1 MDLSTDPTTHP
12 AETAKVMTV
21 PLGIAVAML
30 SAAACLAGPF
40 ASWLNLNPHKQAI
53 ALRAPLASLDESVLA
68 PYRVVKRNVL
78 DPMTLEALGTDMYLS
93 WQLENE
99 TLPRKDPLR
108 VAHLLVTYDSG
119 GNNLVPHTPDVC
131 WVGGGYQPAQ
141 PHENVELDLTSRP
154 GNRSSA
160 GKPILSVPAR
170 VCTFVK
176 TALRNRSKQT
186 VVYTFHCN
194 GRFVATRTGVRILV
208 NAPTNRYAY
217 FSKVELTF
225 PRATRVQSVE
235 GAAMLFDRLLPAL
248 VREHWPDFQAAEE
261 AARSGT

>member
-1 MDLSTDPTTHP
+1 MGLSTEPETHVP
-12 AETAKVMTV
+12 GSPRAKVMTV

-30 SAAACLAGPF
+30 SAAACFAGPF
-40 ASWLNLNPHKQAI
+40 ASWWNLNQHKQAI
-53 ALRAPLASLDESVLA
+53 ALRAPLASLDESVLM

-78 DPMTLEALGTDMYLS
+78 DAATLEALGTDRYLS

-99 TLPRKDPLR
+99 ILPRNDPLR

-131 WVGGGYQPAQ
+131 WVGGGYEPAQ
-141 PHENVELDLTSRP
+141 PHENVELNTPSLPAD
-154 GNRSSA
+154 RSS
-160 GKPILSVPAR
+160 VPGR
-170 VCTFVK
+170 VCTFAK
-176 TALRNRSKQT
+176 TAMRNRSKQT

-208 NAPTNRYAY
+208 NTPTNRYAY

-225 PRATRVQSVE
+225 PGATRAQSVE
-235 GAAMLFDRLLPAL
+235 GAGMLFDRLLPAL
-248 VREHWPDFQAAEE
+248 VRDHWPDFQAAEK
-261 AARSGT
+261 AARSGA

>member
-1 MDLSTDPTTHP
+1 MDLTTEP
-12 AETAKVMTV
+12 ETHAPKSGQAQVMTA

-30 SAAACLAGPF
+30 SAAACFAGPL
-40 ASWLNLNPHKQAI
+40 ASWMNLNQQKQAI

-78 DPMTLEALGTDMYLS
+78 DQVTLDALGTDMYLS

-99 TLPRKDPLR
+99 TLPPKDPLR
-108 VAHLLVTYDSG
+108 VAHLFVTYDSG
-119 GNNLVPHTPDVC
+119 GNSLVPHTPEVC
-131 WVGGGYQPAQ
+131 WLGGGYEPAQ
-141 PHENVELDLTSRP
+141 PHENVELDLTSLP
-154 GNRSSA
+154 GNRS
-160 GKPILSVPAR
+160 SVPAR
-170 VCTFVK
+170 VCTFAK

-217 FSKVELTF
+217 FSKVEMTF
-225 PRATRVQSVE
+225 PGATRAQSVE
-235 GAAMLFDRLLPAL
+235 GAGILFNRLLPAL
-248 VREHWPDFQAAEE
+248 IRGHWPDFQAAED
-261 AARSGT
+261 AARSGA